1 MLNGEKQSV
10 IEQDCNLL
18 SAFIII
24 IITNCD
30 FSPSPWP
37 PLSLGRK
44 TDSNDSNDK
53 ATEARDSWCR
63 AQKEDF

>member
-24 IITNCD
+24 ITNCG

-37 PLSLGRK
+37 PLSLGRR
-44 TDSNDSNDK
+44 TDGDSNDK